1 MEMIMTNS
9 INDFN
14 SVKEFIDSLN
24 ADDYNDLVN
33 YLSDFGYTVEQCYED
48 SEYVYAW
55 SEYL

>member
-1 MEMIMTNS
+1 MKS

-24 ADDYNDLVN
+24 KDQYDDLVN
-33 YLSDFGYTVEQCYED
+33 YLAEFNFTVEQSYDD

-55 SEYL
+55 TEYL